1 MLASLCSALPAQ
13 DSIKTVA
20 ITIEVKDQSGGIIPN
35 AQVQITPSPSNIEKK
50 ITTDGDGRLHVGM
63 PPGSYDISVTSTGFA
78 RMKKRVEV
86 QDATPQVVSVV
97 LTPGSCPPDCFYEEA
112 MARQAEQSVAV
123 SPDQR
128 YAIVWAYSIGS
139 LFTAVL
145 EDRDRQTRRELF
157 TYDPNVL
164 VLWSSDSKAFAVTGY
179 VGNNISRCS
188 IFSVDDKVPPIQVLD
203 LFARQLS
210 EIEREDLEGYLSS
223 PHAKI
228 QALAWIKPT
237 DLEVEASAY
246 DDRNHI
252 SFKETYTLPVDLHPE
267 AAAPI
272 WPK

>member
-1 MLASLCSALPAQ
+1 MLATLCSALPAQ
-13 DSIKTVA
+13 DSGKTGPIV
-20 ITIEVKDQSGGIIPN
+20 IEVKDQSGGIIPGQ
-35 AQVQITPSPSNIEKK
+35 QVQIELSPNITGKNLW
-50 ITTDGDGRLHVGM
+50 TDVDGRIHLGL
-63 PPGSYDISVTSTGFA
+63 PPGSYDLGVTSPGFA

-86 QDATPQVVSVV
+86 QDGAPQFLSVV
-97 LTPGSCPPDCFYEEA
+97 LRVGSCSGYCGVVEEVA
-112 MARQAEQSVAV
+112 LEQPLGV

-128 YAIVWAYSIGS
+128 YAIVWADSIAS
-139 LFTAVL
+139 LYMAVL
-145 EDRDRQTRRELF
+145 ESRDGKTRRELF
-157 TYDPNVL
+157 PYDRNVL
-164 VLWSSDSKAFAVTGY
+164 VLWSPDSKAFAVTGY
-179 VGNNISRCS
+179 VGGNISRCS
-188 IFSVDDKVPPIQVLD
+188 IFSVDDKVPPIPVLD

-210 EIEREDLEGYLSS
+210 EIEREDLEGHLSS

-252 SFKETYTLPVDLHPE
+252 NFKETYTLPVDLHPE